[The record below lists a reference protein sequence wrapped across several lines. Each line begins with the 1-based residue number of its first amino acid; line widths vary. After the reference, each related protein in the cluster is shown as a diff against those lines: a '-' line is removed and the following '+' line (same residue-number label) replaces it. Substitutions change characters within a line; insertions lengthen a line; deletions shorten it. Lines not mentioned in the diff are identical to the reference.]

1 MLFKKNQLLVFL
13 FTIIFSSFTFSQITC
28 NDTSWGKAIDF
39 NGSNEHA
46 KQVSPSSDVNAVRMY
61 NSNITCQ
68 PNSSDKTSNDGS
80 AAPWAVAI
88 VFKADGH
95 SSNQH
100 IWNSGEGANTNNDN
114 IYLRLTSV
122 GSLIFGWGRVGDG
135 HNEVRIANQN
145 ISSSNWYGVYI
156 AHKGARYNASNATA
170 ANLADAFDIRIM
182 SSSDNFNS
190 VGSNLCISANWT
202 STGYRMDRSVAGDF
216 HYWW

>member
-88 VFKADGH
+88 VFKAEVDTVLINISG
-95 SSNQH
+95 
-100 IWNSGEGANTNNDN
+100 NSGEGANTNNDN
-114 IYLRLTSV
+114 MYLEEITIV
-122 GSLIFGWGRVGDG
+122 GSLRFGWGRVG
-135 HNEVRIANQN
+135 E
-145 ISSSNWYGVYI
+145 
-156 AHKGARYNASNATA
+156 
-170 ANLADAFDIRIM
+170 
-182 SSSDNFNS
+182 
-190 VGSNLCISANWT
+190 
-202 STGYRMDRSVAGDF
+202 
-216 HYWW
+216 